1 MARFTSHHQEALTQ
15 KRILITGGAGFIGS
29 CLIRLLLEES
39 PDCHIVNLDLLTYAG
54 NLDNLTDI
62 ADSPR
67 YRFVH
72 GDIQDQSLVTSLM
85 KDVDYCINVAA
96 QTHVDRSISGPEVFV
111 STNVLGTSTL
121 LQAAKEAGIQKFVQ
135 VSTDEVYGSLGPT
148 GLFHEGSPLDP
159 SSPYSAS
166 KASADLLTLSYFK
179 TFGLPVCITRCSNN
193 YGPYQYPEKLIPL
206 FILNASQNKPVPVY
220 GDGMNVRDWI
230 HVEDHAEALVR
241 VLVDGTPGEIY
252 NVGASMELPNLEITR
267 LILKYT
273 GKDESL
279 IHYVEDRLGHDRRYA
294 IDSNKIQN
302 QLGWRPSKNFDVAL
316 QETVAWYLSHPDWVN
331 RLQQRL
337 QDLNMHDF
345 NIPHEANA

>member
-1 MARFTSHHQEALTQ
+1 MARFTSHHQQALAH

-29 CLIRLLLEES
+29 CLIRLLLKEI
-39 PDCHIVNLDLLTYAG
+39 PDCQITNLDLLTYAG

-72 GDIQDQSLVTSLM
+72 GDIQDAGLTKSLM
-85 KDVDYCINVAA
+85 KEVDFCINVAA
-96 QTHVDRSISGPEVFV
+96 QTHVDRSISSPEVFV
-111 STNVLGTSTL
+111 STNVLGTATL

-148 GLFHEGSPLDP
+148 GLFHEVSPLDP

-166 KASADLLTLSYFK
+166 KASADLLALSYFK

-273 GKDESL
+273 GKDDSL
-279 IHYVEDRLGHDRRYA
+279 IQYVEDRLGHDRRYA
-294 IDSNKIQN
+294 IDSSKIQN
-302 QLGWRPSKNFDVAL
+302 QLGWMPSKNFEDAL
-316 QETVAWYLSHPDWVN
+316 KETVEWYLTHPDWVK
-331 RLQQRL
+331 RLQERL
-337 QDLNMHDF
+337 QDLNI
-345 NIPHEANA
+345 NQEAKA